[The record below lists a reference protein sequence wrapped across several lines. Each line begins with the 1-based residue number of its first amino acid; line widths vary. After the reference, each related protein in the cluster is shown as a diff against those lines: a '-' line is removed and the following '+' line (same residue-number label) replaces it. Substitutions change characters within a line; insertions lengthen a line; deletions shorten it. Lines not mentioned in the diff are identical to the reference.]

1 MADEHLLATESFQ
14 LCVSPYGR
22 VWPVRAEKPLPDT
35 DTRTIGLR
43 RLAQFLSLLRFNRRG
58 TIPGQPIEF
67 KVAPENIHIEQPDSE
82 KELKFPAIGILP
94 GRGSTEPMGI
104 GPAKVLEETWNQ
116 YQLGTV
122 LVLQGEYIE
131 DITIEVWGT
140 HRAERRALIAG
151 ISAALRSSDD
161 SYSTRIRLPEYYDQV
176 VSFSLEGQQHIDD
189 ADVVRG
195 RRRGFLFVTMRLPE
209 VQLINVNPLNPFVL
223 VEDVGTHVAVDASV
237 EVAEVSSDWLPR

>member
-43 RLAQFLSLLRFNRRG
+43 RLAQFLSLLRFQRRG
-58 TIPGQPIEF
+58 TVPGYPIEF
-67 KVAPENIHIEQPDSE
+67 RIAPENIHIEQPDSE

-94 GRGSTEPMGI
+94 GRGTSEPLGI
-104 GPAKVLEETWNQ
+104 GPAKVMEKTWNQ
-116 YQLGTV
+116 YGNGTV
-122 LVLQGEYIE
+122 LVMQGEYIE

-140 HRAERRALIAG
+140 HRAERRALVAG

-176 VSFSLEGQQHIDD
+176 VSFSLDGQQHIDD
-189 ADVVRG
+189 VDVVRG
-195 RRRGFLFVTMRLPE
+195 RRRGFLFVRMRLPE

-223 VEDVGTHVAVDASV
+223 VQDVGEDVDVTASV
-237 EVAEVSSDWLPR
+237 EVATVPTY